1 MQCVLKCVVVALA
14 SICSIP
20 GSFYTDTCIQTLS
33 PVAVASVSRRTLAF
47 VKIKVGS
54 LGPYWLLRKEILSQ
68 PFTCGNM
75 WLNVFQK
82 KICARTCM
90 RQEFQHLAAACGSRK
105 QQVVVGMGNER
116 EIEKK

>member
-33 PVAVASVSRRTLAF
+33 PVAVAPVSRRTLAF

-82 KICARTCM
+82 KNMCKNVHAARIPALGGSM
-90 RQEFQHLAAACGSRK
+90 WQPEAAGGSWDGK
-105 QQVVVGMGNER
+105 
-116 EIEKK
+116 

>member
-68 PFTCGNM
+68 PFT
-75 WLNVFQK
+75 
-82 KICARTCM
+82 M
-90 RQEFQHLAAACGSRK
+90 RQHVVERFPKKKYVQERACGKNSSTWR
-105 QQVVVGMGNER
+105 QHVVVGIGNER